1 MGLSERAFAFL
12 LLRCPNCRRGR
23 LFDSWFRMKERCACC
38 GLSFYRESGYYVG
51 AIYINYGVTVVVVAV
66 SVFLFQAVPERFEL
80 AFFLLL
86 AVISSLAL
94 FPHSRSLWIAI
105 DYWISPWKPV
115 GPRPEQSLNAG
126 EHQD

>member
-1 MGLSERAFAFL
+1 MDLPERMLAFL
-12 LLRCPNCRRGR
+12 LLRCPSCRRGG
-23 LFDSWFRMKERCACC
+23 LFDSWFRMKEYCTSC
-38 GLSFYRESGYYVG
+38 GLPFYRESGYYVG
-51 AIYINYGVTVVVVAV
+51 AIYINYGITVVVVAL

-86 AVISSLAL
+86 AVISSLAF

-105 DYWISPWKPV
+105 DYWISPWKPA
-115 GPRPEQSLNAG
+115 GPGAARSLNVG